1 MIEIASNAKKH
12 FFVLGAG
19 RLEQNLNL
27 SRKSKK
33 GSFPNVIARQRMV
46 RLYFWSKIFLNIY
59 SYPFPSLIVFYTLIL
74 LGWQC
79 APENGFPLSVFF
91 GRALQTF
98 PNWNKGNKGAGKYL
112 DN

>member
-1 MIEIASNAKKH
+1 MSLLAREWFPFIFGH
-12 FFVLGAG
+12 FFS
-19 RLEQNLNL
+19 LN
-27 SRKSKK
+27 
-33 GSFPNVIARQRMV
+33 N
-46 RLYFWSKIFLNIY
+46 Y
-59 SYPFPSLIVFYTLIL
+59 SYPFPSLIVFCTLIL

-91 GRALQTF
+91 GRTLQTF

>member
-1 MIEIASNAKKH
+1 MSLLAREWFPFIFGH
-12 FFVLGAG
+12 FFS
-19 RLEQNLNL
+19 LN
-27 SRKSKK
+27 
-33 GSFPNVIARQRMV
+33 N
-46 RLYFWSKIFLNIY
+46 Y
-59 SYPFPSLIVFYTLIL
+59 SYPFPSLIVFCTLML